1 MSGAY
6 IAELA
11 VKDLALV
18 SELRLELGPGLTV
31 LTGETGAGKSMLV
44 DAVLAATGARIGSDL
59 IREGADRARV
69 EATFVLPGGP
79 GAGSEL
85 ILTREIQSGRAP
97 ARIDGEAVPV
107 AKLAEQGGDLV
118 AVHGQGEQLRLAR
131 PAVQRDLLDAY
142 GAHAELREATAVAHR
157 RMTQLV
163 AERLSLGGDPRERA
177 RRLELLTHEVG
188 EIEAAKIR
196 ADEEEHL
203 ASALRVARA
212 ADRLRAAAT
221 SVHDTLVGE
230 RAAAHDRLAVAA
242 RELAAAA
249 ALDPRL
255 QDLADRIDGQVVE
268 AAEIAAEVRR
278 YGDDIDAD
286 PHELAALESRSDLLT
301 DLRRKYG
308 PTLADVESYRDR
320 ARSEL
325 NDVSSRE
332 ERLARMDAEEL
343 HAREAHSAAAAALHD
358 ARTHAA
364 GALAAAVEA
373 ELANLGLARC
383 TFRASLEPQE
393 PDASGA
399 DRVRFLIAPNPGEPL
414 AGLEATASGGELSR
428 IMLAIEVTLAA
439 QDATP
444 VLVFDEVDSGV
455 GGRLGEIVGRS
466 LWLLGRRHQV
476 LCVSHLAQVAAYAD
490 THVRVAKAVRDGRTH
505 VTAERLEAPEAVAEL
520 AEMLGAGG
528 TQSSLAA
535 AAREIHDAAAAWKR
549 GTAPSAISPGA
560 TAAKPRPSKRSSPT
574 AGPAAKS
581 RR

>member
-44 DAVLAATGARIGSDL
+44 DAVLAATGARVGSDL

-69 EATFVLPGGP
+69 EAIFVLPGGS
-79 GAGSEL
+79 GAAGEL
-85 ILTREIQSGRAP
+85 ILAREIQSGRAP

-107 AKLAEQGGDLV
+107 AKLAEQGGELV

-131 PAVQRDLLDAY
+131 PAIQRELLDEY
-142 GAHAELREATAVAHR
+142 GAHATLREATGAAHR
-157 RMTQLV
+157 ALAQLI
-163 AERLSLGGDPRERA
+163 AERASLGGDPRERA

-196 ADEEEHL
+196 ADEEAQL
-203 ASALRVARA
+203 ASALGVARA
-212 ADRLRAAAT
+212 ADKLRAAAA
-221 SVHDTLVGE
+221 SVQDSLVGE

-255 QDLADRIDGQVVE
+255 QDLADRLGVQV
-268 AAEIAAEVRR
+268 AEVADIAAEVRR
-278 YGDDIDAD
+278 YGEDIEAD
-286 PHELAALESRSDLLT
+286 PRELAGLESRSDLLA

-308 PTLADVESYRDR
+308 STLADVMSYCER

-325 NDVSSRE
+325 DDVSSRE
-332 ERLARMDAEEL
+332 ERLARLDADEL
-343 HAREAHSAAAAALHD
+343 RARDALAGAAATLHD
-358 ARTHAA
+358 ARTRAA

-383 TFRASLEPQE
+383 TFRVGLEPQE
-393 PDASGA
+393 PDATGA

-414 AGLEATASGGELSR
+414 APLEATASGGELSR
-428 IMLAIEVTLAA
+428 IMLALEVTLAA

-490 THVRVAKAVRDGRTH
+490 THVRVTKVVRDGRTH
-505 VTAERLEAPEAVAEL
+505 VTAERLGAPEAVAEL
-520 AEMLGAGG
+520 AEMLGADG
-528 TQSSLAA
+528 TRSSLAA
-535 AAREIHDAAAAWKR
+535 GARELHDAAAVWKR
-549 GTAPSAISPGA
+549 SGAPSAGVPA
-560 TAAKPRPSKRSSPT
+560 AAKPKAAKRASAAP
-574 AGPAAKS
+574 GPPAAKT